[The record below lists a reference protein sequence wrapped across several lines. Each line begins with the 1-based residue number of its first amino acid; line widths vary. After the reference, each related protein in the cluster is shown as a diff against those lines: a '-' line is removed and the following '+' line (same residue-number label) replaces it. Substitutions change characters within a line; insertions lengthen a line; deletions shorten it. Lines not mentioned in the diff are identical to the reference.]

1 MDQYSPLN
9 EFFGT
14 RIEDVLLATVQ
25 VKNIIKRESLVFA
38 NDNLWLTRSYRRTDL
53 THVNALLRQLWPYP
67 NNSHQT
73 LQQTDSLPQ
82 HFKMKYQMT
91 KFCSINC
98 ITTTGLC
105 QRVSEQQP
113 IQ

>member
-53 THVNALLRQLWPYP
+53 THVNALLCQLWPYP

-73 LQQTDSLPQ
+73 LFSKQTL
-82 HFKMKYQMT
+82 YL
-91 KFCSINC
+91 SI
-98 ITTTGLC
+98 LK
-105 QRVSEQQP
+105 
-113 IQ
+113 